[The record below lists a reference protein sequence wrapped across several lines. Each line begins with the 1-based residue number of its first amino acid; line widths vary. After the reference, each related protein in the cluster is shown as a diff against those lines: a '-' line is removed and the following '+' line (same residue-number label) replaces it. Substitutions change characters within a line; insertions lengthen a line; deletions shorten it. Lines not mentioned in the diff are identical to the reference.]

1 MKCMKGT
8 ENFDHPS
15 FGSCTFYKEMI
26 KMRFQR
32 PKIPNAWTILRS
44 SIEISCQSLVAI

>member
-1 MKCMKGT
+1 MKCLKGKQ
-8 ENFDHPS
+8 NFDHPS

-32 PKIPNAWTILRS
+32 PKIPNCLDHS
-44 SIEISCQSLVAI
+44 EIKH